1 MIKKITVTNH
11 LGEYKEF
18 ELARPDKSGFIV
30 EKVDGLGP
38 VKANIL
44 TTEVATTDGSQYNSA
59 RATSRNI
66 VLRLR
71 FLMNP
76 TVEDVRQETY
86 KYFPLKQRV
95 KLTIETD
102 NRISEVYGYV
112 ESNEPQIF
120 EENEYATIS
129 LICPD
134 SYLQSITEKLIP
146 LSNITPLF
154 EFPFSNESLNEKLI
168 IISSLESKTRTT
180 ITYNG
185 DSEVGMQISIHI
197 LGLVKMITMYLIN
210 KRQEMKIDT
219 DKLRDIIGR
228 DLQEGDEIIINTNKG
243 YKNIQLFANGEYTNI
258 LNCLD
263 KHTNWFQLS
272 KGNNE
277 FSYVAEEGESLMNFV
292 ISFRNIYEGV

>member
-44 TTEVATTDGSQYNSA
+44 TTEVATTDGSQYNSS
-59 RATSRNI
+59 RATPRNI

-76 TVEDVRQETY
+76 TVEDTRQETY
-86 KYFPLKQRV
+86 KYFPLKQRI

-120 EENEYATIS
+120 EENEYAIIS

-134 SYLQSITEKLIP
+134 SYLQSITETLIP
-146 LSNITPLF
+146 LSNIT
-154 EFPFSNESLNEKLI
+154 
-168 IISSLESKTRTT
+168 
-180 ITYNG
+180 
-185 DSEVGMQISIHI
+185 
-197 LGLVKMITMYLIN
+197 GL
-210 KRQEMKIDT
+210 
-219 DKLRDIIGR
+219 
-228 DLQEGDEIIINTNKG
+228 
-243 YKNIQLFANGEYTNI
+243 
-258 LNCLD
+258 
-263 KHTNWFQLS
+263 
-272 KGNNE
+272 
-277 FSYVAEEGESLMNFV
+277 
-292 ISFRNIYEGV
+292 